1 MASLRIFVACDKQSD
16 DMKDFV
22 KMTLAAILGCIIVGA
37 ILMFMTFGII
47 GSLASL
53 GNTQP
58 VMPREGILT
67 VDMSR
72 ITLTEQ
78 AVPTDIRTMIEGE
91 TRVSTGIWTAIRA
104 IQEAALDPAIRFIYL
119 KPDGVAGEMGCIE
132 ELRTSLER
140 FRSSGKAI
148 ISFIETP
155 SNASYYLASV
165 SDKIFMSGYDG
176 GMNMITGFSSSQM
189 FLKDILDRLGVNVQ
203 LIRHGK
209 YKSAGEMFIRNGISP
224 ENREQNQVMVNSL
237 WKGWAD
243 RMAGSRGLS
252 FDEFNALVDNLSLNS
267 PEDFL
272 EHGLV
277 DELMTKEELRE
288 RLCGLYGAEN
298 IEDIR
303 QVTLPDYAAARV
315 LPNYKA
321 KEKIAII
328 YANGN
333 IVDGEAKE
341 QVAGDR
347 FAAMISAVRRDSSVR
362 AVVLRVNSPGG
373 SVLASSKIRNEIDL
387 TREVKP
393 VIASYGSYAA
403 SGGYWISSSCD
414 RIFSDASTLTG
425 SIGVFSMIP
434 DFSKTAEKIGIGTT
448 TISSNRHG
456 DMYSGMRALDN
467 AEIAYMQESVEDIY
481 DTFTAIVAEGRG
493 LDREYVNE
501 IAQGRVWAGT
511 DALDKGLVDQ
521 IGGIEDAV
529 SCAISMTGSANTD
542 IGSWLIEEYPK
553 PMTTMDMLMEMLGQ
567 NASVFAGTP
576 LEAVETAFR
585 DWDESMTGQVYAR
598 MPYEISI
605 R

>member
-67 VDMSR
+67 VDMSG

-493 LDREYVNE
+493 LDREYVDE

-542 IGSWLIEEYPK
+542 INSWLIEEYPK

>member
-37 ILMFMTFGII
+37 ILLFMTFGII

-493 LDREYVNE
+493 LDREYVDE

>member
-1 MASLRIFVACDKQSD
+1 
-16 DMKDFV
+16 MKDFV
-22 KMTLAAILGCIIVGA
+22 KMTLAAILGCIVVGA

-67 VDMSR
+67 VDMSG

-493 LDREYVNE
+493 LDREYVDE

>member
-321 KEKIAII
+321 KEKIPII

-493 LDREYVNE
+493 LDREYVDE

>member
-78 AVPTDIRTMIEGE
+78 AVPTDIMTMIEGE

-347 FAAMISAVRRDSSVR
+347 FAAMIFAVRRDSSVR

-493 LDREYVNE
+493 LDREYVDE

>member
-1 MASLRIFVACDKQSD
+1 MASLRIFVSCDKQSD

-22 KMTLAAILGCIIVGA
+22 KMTLAAILGCIVVGA

-67 VDMSR
+67 VDMSG

-414 RIFSDASTLTG
+414 RIFSDVSTLTG

-493 LDREYVNE
+493 LDREYVDE

-542 IGSWLIEEYPK
+542 INSWLIEEYPK

-567 NASVFAGTP
+567 NASVFADTP

-585 DWDESMTGQVYAR
+585 NWDESMTGQVYAR

>member
-1 MASLRIFVACDKQSD
+1 
-16 DMKDFV
+16 MKDFV

>member
-1 MASLRIFVACDKQSD
+1 
-16 DMKDFV
+16 MKDFV

-119 KPDGVAGEMGCIE
+119 KPDGVTGEMGCIE

-493 LDREYVNE
+493 LDREYVDE

-529 SCAISMTGSANTD
+529 NCAISMTGSANTD

-567 NASVFAGTP
+567 TASVFAGTP

>member
-1 MASLRIFVACDKQSD
+1 
-16 DMKDFV
+16 MKDFV

-37 ILMFMTFGII
+37 ILLFMTFGII

-493 LDREYVNE
+493 LDREYVDE

>member
-1 MASLRIFVACDKQSD
+1 MFDIRKITG
-16 DMKDFV
+16 MKDFV
-22 KMTLAAILGCIIVGA
+22 KMTLAAILGCLIVGA
-37 ILMFMTFGII
+37 VMTFIMLGII
-47 GSLASL
+47 GSIAAL

-58 VMPREGILT
+58 VLPREGILT
-67 VDMSR
+67 IDMSK
-72 ITLTEQ
+72 ITLDEQ
-78 AVPTDIRTMIEGE
+78 TVPTDITGVFEGQTRTSM
-91 TRVSTGIWTAIRA
+91 GIWTAVRA
-104 IQEAALDPAIRFIYL
+104 IQAAALDPSVKFIYL
-119 KPDGVAGEMGCIE
+119 KPDGTAGEMGCIE

-140 FRSSGKAI
+140 FRTSGKAV
-148 ISFIETP
+148 ISYIETP

-165 SDKIFMSGYDG
+165 SDRIFMSDYDG

-493 LDREYVNE
+493 LDREYVDE

>member
-493 LDREYVNE
+493 LDREYVDE

>member
-288 RLCGLYGAEN
+288 RLCGLYGVEN

-493 LDREYVNE
+493 LDREYVDE

-542 IGSWLIEEYPK
+542 INSWLIEEYPK

-567 NASVFAGTP
+567 NASVFADTP

-585 DWDESMTGQVYAR
+585 NWDESMTGQVYAR

>member
-1 MASLRIFVACDKQSD
+1 MRIFVACDKQSD

-493 LDREYVNE
+493 LDREYVDE

-567 NASVFAGTP
+567 TASVFAGTP

>member
-1 MASLRIFVACDKQSD
+1 
-16 DMKDFV
+16 MKDIV

-493 LDREYVNE
+493 LDREYVDE

>member
-1 MASLRIFVACDKQSD
+1 
-16 DMKDFV
+16 MKDFV

-78 AVPTDIRTMIEGE
+78 AVPTDIMTMIEGE

-493 LDREYVNE
+493 LDREYVDE

>member
-414 RIFSDASTLTG
+414 RIFSDVSTLTG

-493 LDREYVNE
+493 LDREYVDE

-542 IGSWLIEEYPK
+542 INSWLIEEYPK

-567 NASVFAGTP
+567 NASVFADTP

-585 DWDESMTGQVYAR
+585 NWDESMTGQVYAR